1 MQMSKKNIFLLSIL
15 LFSNASASLIKE
27 DKTLDIS
34 NDELIAQSLSNIV
47 LYEGEPW
54 MPLKIRES
62 YIAYDLAVKTKVKYD
77 MNVHQFNAATGL
89 KMRLPLLMTNDDFS
103 TSTMS
108 FGVTRAA
115 LETSEDYMDFNKKN
129 ALKTNLDQLQGH
141 LNTSKIEASETGVN
155 VEELFS
161 RVWSLAA
168 INPDFSQQLFL
179 SLCDNSETGGGCY
192 AGHAGRLARL
202 YVNFLR
208 PQWLE

>member
-1 MQMSKKNIFLLSIL
+1 
-15 LFSNASASLIKE
+15 
-27 DKTLDIS
+27 
-34 NDELIAQSLSNIV
+34 
-47 LYEGEPW
+47 
-54 MPLKIRES
+54 MPNKVRES
-62 YIAYDLAVKTKVKYD
+62 YTAYDIAVKTKVKYN
-77 MNVHQFNAATGL
+77 MNVHQFNAATSL
-89 KMRLPLLMTNDDFS
+89 KVRLPLLITNDGFS
-103 TSTMS
+103 TSTLS

-115 LETSEDYMDFNKKN
+115 LETSEDYMDFNKKKV
-129 ALKTNLDQLQGH
+129 LKTNLDRLQAH
-141 LNTSKIEASETGVN
+141 LNISKIEAIETGVN